1 MEKGKLEEL
10 LHDFTSDQHL
20 SAELFFVYKNSSTGT
35 YVPYV
40 TKPDEELVKD
50 IINSFTAEV
59 QKFAIPESIFELH
72 HVLTDNENPGYY
84 IYYDDVDSTTISKD
98 IFSSKL
104 AEAPEYDSSKGE
116 FSTIFGFLIN
126 IYNGTTGKNLLIFK
140 KNNPTQSMSK
150 SKVIGLFP
158 KNDGSFTSI
167 ENDSVFFQK
176 NVDIFRVD
184 NKIIVRNYKV
194 YETNFKYDEVI
205 QKKLAAALKKLLAI
219 EGFWFSEKA
228 LEHIAKLTSTKR
240 RKLISCLDDKN
251 PMLSDDKYLKIKSYV
266 RKYFKHEYKIT
277 ADDKIK
283 IETNKDINFLITF
296 LNREINRN
304 SVTNEV
310 FHTPNKKHLGN
321 YKPKAKPKK

>member
-10 LHDFTSDQHL
+10 LQDFKSDQHL
-20 SAELFFVYKNSSTGT
+20 SAELFFVYKNTSNNT
-35 YVPYV
+35 YVPYT
-40 TKPDEELVKD
+40 TKPDKILIKD
-50 IINSFTAEV
+50 IIDSFTIEI
-59 QKFAIPESIFELH
+59 QKFATPESVFELH

-84 IYYDDVDSTTISKD
+84 LYYDDIDSTTVSKD

-104 AEAPEYDSSKGE
+104 SDAPEYDSSKGE

-126 IYNGTTGKNLLIFK
+126 IYNDTTSKNLLIFK
-140 KNNPTQSMSK
+140 KNLATQAMSK

-167 ENDSVFFQK
+167 EKDSVFFQK
-176 NVDIFRVD
+176 SVDIFRID
-184 NKIIVRNYKV
+184 NKIIVKNYGV
-194 YETNFKYDEVI
+194 YETNFKYDQII
-205 QKKLAAALKKLLAI
+205 QKKLQEALKKLLDI
-219 EGFWFSEKA
+219 EGFWFSQTA
-228 LEHIAKLTSTKR
+228 LKHIAKLSSVKR
-240 RKLISCLDDKN
+240 RKFISCIDEKN
-251 PMLSDDKYLKIKSYV
+251 PMLKDNKYMKVKSYV

-283 IETNKDINFLITF
+283 IETLKDINFLITF
-296 LNREINRN
+296 LNREINKN

-321 YKPKAKPKK
+321 YNPKQNKK